1 MRKLKYIVIIALSV
15 LFTNCK
21 SNKETTD
28 EEASKAT
35 TPVTVTSVQITSI
48 GEAITLNAVS
58 AFHQKNMVKATVGGY
73 IEKVFV
79 KIGDIVPAGKVLY
92 TLKTKE
98 ADALGNMAVKD
109 STFHFKGMMVI
120 KAPSSGIITELTKT
134 SNDYVADGE
143 QLCVISQ
150 QNSFVFELSVPFEQN
165 KYVHVG
171 QSCSLLLPD
180 STFVVGTINSK
191 LATVDAVAQTQVYVI
206 KPNANRYLPENL
218 VATVEITK
226 NGKQHAQVVDK
237 NCVLTNETVDSFW
250 VMKLI
255 NDSTAVKVP
264 IVKGISTDTR
274 VEILLPKF
282 GKEDRLL
289 NSGNYGLPDTA
300 YVKITPNPPAGGAF
314 KTNQ

>member
-1 MRKLKYIVIIALSV
+1 MRKHKYIVFIV
-15 LFTNCK
+15 LLAFFTNCK
-21 SNKETTD
+21 NSKETVN
-28 EEASKAT
+28 EEVSRAT
-35 TPVTVTSVQITSI
+35 TPVTVTSIQVAPI

-58 AFHQKNMVKATVGGY
+58 VFHQKNSVKATTGGY

-79 KIGDIVPAGKVLY
+79 KIGDIVPAGKILY
-92 TLKTKE
+92 SLKTKE
-98 ADALGNMAVKD
+98 ADALGSIAGKD
-109 STFHFKGMMVI
+109 STFHFKGLMVV
-120 KAPSSGIITELTKT
+120 KAPSAGIITELNK
-134 SNDYVADGE
+134 SANDYVADGE

-171 QSCSLLLPD
+171 QNCSLLLPD
-180 STFVVGTINSK
+180 STFVTGTINSK

-206 KPNANRYLPENL
+206 KPNNDRYLPENL
-218 VATVEITK
+218 VATVEIIK

-274 VEILLPKF
+274 VEILSPKF
-282 GKEDRLL
+282 GKDDRLL

-300 YVKITPNPPAGGAF
+300 FVKIT
-314 KTNQ
+314 K